1 MDRNMVR
8 TIMKMVAAALLFCF
22 ALWNLPTFFHIIGN
36 ILVLL
41 SPFLIGFCL
50 AFILN
55 VPLNL
60 WEQKALKKV
69 KIAARAK
76 RVIGILLTLF
86 CVILVIFLVIWLV
99 VPQLV
104 EAGESIGRQIPAAI
118 ERAEAFAHENVKDD
132 TQIGILLTQL
142 GANSEKLFAQ
152 MTDYI
157 KDSSANILSTTVN
170 VVSGTFGILV
180 NFFMGL
186 IFAIYILAGKEKL
199 SGQCEQVIRAFLP
212 QRAAKRI
219 FYVCALTNQTFQK
232 FITGQCLE
240 SVILGTIFF
249 VVLNIFRMPY
259 ILPICIFIMLASLI
273 PIVGSFMACI
283 VGTLLILV
291 VNPVQ
296 ALGFLVLFLV
306 IQQIDGNLIYPHVV
320 GNSVGLPSIW
330 VFAAVLIG
338 GKLFGVVGMIVF
350 IPLCSV
356 IYVLFRSEVKKR
368 LQKKEKQI

>member
-1 MDRNMVR
+1 MVK
-8 TIMKMVAAALLFCF
+8 TIMKMVAAALVFCY
-22 ALWNLPTFFHIIGN
+22 ALWNLSSLFRIVGGIAA
-36 ILVLL
+36 LL

-60 WEQKALKKV
+60 WEKKALKKV
-69 KIAARAK
+69 KISAKAK
-76 RVIGILLTLF
+76 RAIGILLTF
-86 CVILVIFLVIWLV
+86 ISVVLVIFLVIWLV

-118 ERAEAFAHENVKDD
+118 ERAEAFIHENVRDD
-132 TQIGILLTQL
+132 TQIGMLLTQF
-142 GANSEKLFAQ
+142 GTNSEKLFEQ
-152 MTDYI
+152 MSEYM
-157 KDSSANILSTTVN
+157 KESSSSILSTTVT
-170 VVSGTFGILV
+170 VVSGTFGVLV

-199 SGQCEQVIRAFLP
+199 SGQCRQVIQAFLP
-212 QRAAKRI
+212 QRAAERI
-219 FYVCALTNQTFQK
+219 FYISGLTNQTFQK

-240 SVILGTIFF
+240 AVILGTIFF
-249 VVLNIFRMPY
+249 VVLHIFRMPY
-259 ILPICIFIMLASLI
+259 IIPICVFIMLASLI
-273 PIVGSFMACI
+273 PIVGAFMACI

-291 VNPVQ
+291 VNPIQ
-296 ALGFLVLFLV
+296 ALGFLALFLV

-330 VFAAVLIG
+330 VFSAVLVG

-356 IYVLFRSEVKKR
+356 LYVLFRSEVKKR
-368 LQKKEKQI
+368 LPQKREKKI